1 MSISTKWLA
10 VTAVAAGRAVGGGAA
25 LLGQSSGLDRG
36 VKTAS
41 VNALPAEPVAADN
54 TPDFPAL
61 KTGDYELVDQHGNL
75 RRSASPDGRP
85 QLVFFGY
92 GHCKAVCS
100 LALPNMAEAT
110 NLLDGMGIAATPVM
124 ITVDPKRDTP
134 ADLKITMAQHH
145 ERMIGLTGD
154 EKSLEAAY
162 KAFNVK
168 KEFLFTHPEE
178 GEIFSHSSFIFLLDG
193 DGKFQTMFPPVT
205 NPARMAQVAAVYI
218 RAKSQVGS

>member
-1 MSISTKWLA
+1 VLSTRLLA
-10 VTAVAAGRAVGGGAA
+10 ATAIVGGLLVGGAA
-25 LLGQSSGLDRG
+25 AWFGETIDPKPK
-36 VKTAS
+36 VAS
-41 VNALPAEPVAADN
+41 LSAAPVDTSN
-54 TPDFPAL
+54 TPGFPQL
-61 KTGDYELVDQHGNL
+61 KSGDYELTDQHGNT

-110 NLLDGMGIAATPVM
+110 ELLDGMGIAATPVM
-124 ITVDPKRDTP
+124 VTVDPERDTP
-134 ADLKITMAQHH
+134 ADLQITMAKHH
-145 ERMIGLTGD
+145 PRMLGLTGD
-154 EKSLEAAY
+154 ESALAEAY

-178 GEIFSHSSFIFLLDG
+178 GEVFSHSSFIFLLDG

-205 NPARMAQVAAVYI
+205 NPARIAQVSAGYI
-218 RAKSQVGS
+218 RAKDTNAPAS